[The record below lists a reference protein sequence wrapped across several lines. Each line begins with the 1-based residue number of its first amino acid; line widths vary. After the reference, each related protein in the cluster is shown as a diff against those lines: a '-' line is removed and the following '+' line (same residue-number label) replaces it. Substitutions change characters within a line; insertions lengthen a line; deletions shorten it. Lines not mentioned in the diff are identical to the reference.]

1 MKRLGFWLAMLGI
14 VFGILILMHQSAA
27 RGSGT
32 LGQTFSGTC
41 PVCHGR

>member
-27 RGSGT
+27 RGSGSLTRT
-32 LGQTFSGTC
+32 LSGTC